1 MDELKPAPP
10 RHSSR
15 TLVIAVVAVLIVV
28 AIAGIVLAGL
38 RGRPTGPGPVAA
50 LSSPTQQPGSAPTT
64 AAPAIAAEVGAGPN
78 QLAFASDTDTLSPTS
93 LKKIVDTA
101 NSATKGSHT
110 VIISAK
116 LEGGNEREL
125 RMELAKKRADAV
137 RRALQAAGMPVS
149 ALQVKI
155 SELPPGLVPKVD
167 ADRLELSMK

>member
-1 MDELKPAPP
+1 MDESKPAPP

-15 TLVIAVVAVLIVV
+15 TLVIALVAVLIVV

-38 RGRPTGPGPVAA
+38 RGRPTGTGPGAA
-50 LSSPTQQPGSAPTT
+50 LPSATQQPGAAPTT
-64 AAPAIAAEVGAGPN
+64 AAAAIAAEVGAGPN
-78 QLAFASDTDTLSPTS
+78 QLAFASDTDTLSPAS

-110 VIISAK
+110 IVIAAR
-116 LEGGNEREL
+116 LEGGSEREQ

-155 SELPPGLVPKVD
+155 SELPPGLAPKVD